1 MPRFGI
7 FLGALAIAL
16 GIGSGVGWA
25 QAPVGRSDETAGKV
39 LDITGK
45 VLDIVGLASEVKGIS
60 LGIPGSHVTVTPQE
74 IRIELAADILF
85 DFDKAELK
93 PQAQQA
99 LKQVA
104 QVIRD
109 RAKSTVMI
117 EGYTDAKGSDRYN
130 QKLSERRAQTVRKW
144 LIERKGL
151 GAVRM
156 TARGYGKNK
165 PVAPNTK
172 PDGSDDPEG
181 RQKNRRVEI
190 VIRNG

>member
-1 MPRFGI
+1 MSRLGI
-7 FLGALAIAL
+7 LWGAIVIAL
-16 GIGSGVGWA
+16 SVGPGVGWA
-25 QAPVGRSDETAGKV
+25 QTPVGQSDATAGKV

-45 VLDIVGLASEVKGIS
+45 VLDIVGLASEVKGIA
-60 LGIPGSHVTVTPQE
+60 LRIPGSHLTVTPQE

-109 RAKSTVMI
+109 RAKSTVVI
-117 EGYTDAKGSDRYN
+117 EGYTDAKGSDNYN
-130 QKLSERRAQTVRKW
+130 QKLSERRAQAVHKW
-144 LIERKGL
+144 LIERDGL
-151 GAVRM
+151 GAVKM
-156 TARGYGKNK
+156 TAMGYGKNK
-165 PVAPNTK
+165 PVASNTK

-190 VIRNG
+190 VIRK

>member
-7 FLGALAIAL
+7 LWGAIVIAL
-16 GIGSGVGWA
+16 SVGSGVGWA
-25 QAPVGRSDETAGKV
+25 QTPVGQADATPGKV

-45 VLDIVGLASEVKGIS
+45 VLDIVGLASEVKGIA
-60 LGIPGSHVTVTPQE
+60 LDVPGSHVTVTPEE

-109 RAKSTVMI
+109 RAKSIVVI
-117 EGYTDAKGSDRYN
+117 EGYTDAKGSADYN
-130 QKLSERRAQTVRKW
+130 QKLSERRAQAVHKW
-144 LIERKGL
+144 LIEREGL
-151 GAVRM
+151 GAVKM
-156 TARGYGKNK
+156 TDRGYGKNK
-165 PVAPNTK
+165 PVAPNIK

-190 VIRNG
+190 VIRK